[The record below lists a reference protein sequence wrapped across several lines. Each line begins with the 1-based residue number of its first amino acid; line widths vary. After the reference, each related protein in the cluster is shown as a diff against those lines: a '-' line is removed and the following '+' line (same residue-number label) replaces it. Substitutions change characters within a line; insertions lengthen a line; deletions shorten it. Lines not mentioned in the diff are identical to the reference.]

1 MYGKEYTMEDIERY
15 GDYNEVDE
23 APGGNKNPVVSLLK
37 GLIIGICLLVVGV
50 LTFRLVLFNYYPKAI
65 KNIYFNSDL
74 TALYQ
79 ENNGEIGA
87 QTQSLR
93 APYDD
98 PDFAS
103 FFADNLII
111 VKEAGQLQLSVRY
124 NRSVFDTIKEKYGVT
139 LDPLSDDLFT
149 FELERIPFEEA
160 ETALPVGEL
169 EYCVS
174 DSLMMYTYYKLV
186 FDGVNFLPEGESDWI
201 RLKIT
206 LRDVPDAAPYYI
218 LVFESTDEYS
228 ALGDY
233 KLSGKEKPDV

>member
-1 MYGKEYTMEDIERY
+1 MEDIERY

-37 GLIIGICLLVVGV
+37 GLIIAICLIVVGV
-50 LTFRLVLFNYYPKAI
+50 LVFRLVLFNYYPKAI
-65 KNIYFNSDL
+65 KNIYFNSEL

-79 ENNGEIGA
+79 EKGGEIDA
-87 QTQSLR
+87 KTQSLR

-111 VKEAGQLQLSVRY
+111 IKDAGQLQLSVRY
-124 NRSVFDTIKEKYGVT
+124 NESVFDTVEEKYGVR
-139 LDPLSDDLFT
+139 LDEESADLFE
-149 FELERIPFEEA
+149 FSLERIPFEESEA
-160 ETALPVGEL
+160 AYTIGEL
-169 EYCVS
+169 DYCES
-174 DSLMMYTYYKLV
+174 DSLLMYTYYKLV

-206 LRDVPDAAPYYI
+206 LRGIPDAEPYYI
-218 LVFESTDEYS
+218 LVFENTDEYS

-233 KLSGKEKPDV
+233 KLSGKEAPDV